1 MYGKHIDK
9 QIQSFLRNGVK
20 IWNSLPREI
29 RHLSKN
35 NFKIKIHNIL
45 LQRLSEENDKYRFI
59 CLDNKNILILWL
71 FIFAPC
77 IDLILDDIYL
87 IDCILCTLVICIPIR
102 SIMYCS

>member
-45 LQRLSEENDKYRFI
+45 LQRLSEENDKY
-59 CLDNKNILILWL
+59 
-71 FIFAPC
+71 
-77 IDLILDDIYL
+77 
-87 IDCILCTLVICIPIR
+87 
-102 SIMYCS
+102 